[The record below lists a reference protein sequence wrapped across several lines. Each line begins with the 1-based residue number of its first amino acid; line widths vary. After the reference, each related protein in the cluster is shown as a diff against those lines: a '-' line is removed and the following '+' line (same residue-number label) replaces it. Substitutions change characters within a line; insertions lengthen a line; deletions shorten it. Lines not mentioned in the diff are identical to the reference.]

1 LKNTVRKISIIFST
15 IILFTALFTSCGG
28 TTTTSTNTTTTTT
41 TITTATTATAT
52 TTAPVVINDQ
62 IGRTV
67 TLSTTNP
74 QRIVSL
80 SPSTTEILFALG
92 LNDRIA
98 GVTDYCNYPPE
109 AKQKPSV
116 GDYTAPNMEK
126 LIALNPDLI
135 LVTEEQENDVLPQ
148 LVSKGLTVI
157 GIKPGS
163 VSDVFDSI
171 IMIGTATGKTK
182 EANDIV
188 KDLKER
194 IQRVTAKTENL
205 PDSAK
210 PKVFYIIWHDPL
222 WTVGSN
228 TFHDEL
234 IAMAGGVNITHDLS
248 GYVDISLETV
258 IDKNPDIIIA
268 GVGMG
273 DGEEAPFAYAQNEPR
288 LAETAARQKGQV
300 YSVNMDIVSR
310 PGPRLVDALEEF
322 LAIIHPELR
331 DQP

>member
-1 LKNTVRKISIIFST
+1 VKKISIICS
-15 IILFTALFTSCGG
+15 IIMIISVLLTSCGG
-28 TTTTSTNTTTTTT
+28 TTSTSTSTGTTTSTSTSTTSTATPTTTP
-41 TITTATTATAT
+41 
-52 TTAPVVINDQ
+52 APVVINDQ
-62 IGRTV
+62 MGRTV
-67 TLSTTNP
+67 TLTTTTP

-98 GVTDYCNYPPE
+98 GVTNYCNYPPE
-109 AKQKPSV
+109 AKEKPSV

-126 LIALNPDLI
+126 LISLDPDLI
-135 LVTEEQENDVLPQ
+135 LVTEEQEDDVLPQ

-163 VSDVFDSI
+163 VSEVFDSI
-171 IMIGTATGKTK
+171 NIIGAATGKTK
-182 EANDIV
+182 EANDMV
-188 KDLKER
+188 KDLKDR
-194 IQRVTAKTENL
+194 IQRVTAKTANL
-205 PDSAK
+205 PESSK
-210 PKVFYIIWHDPL
+210 PKVFYIIWNDPL

-248 GYVDISLETV
+248 GYVDITLETV
-258 IDKNPDIIIA
+258 IAKNPDIIIA

-273 DGEEAPFAYAQNEPR
+273 DGQDAPFTYAKTEPR
-288 LAETAARQKGQV
+288 LADTTARQKGQV

-310 PGPRLVDALEEF
+310 PGPRLVDALEEL
-322 LAIIHPELR
+322 LAIIHPELK

>member
-1 LKNTVRKISIIFST
+1 MKKISIICSM
-15 IILFTALFTSCGG
+15 IILFSVLLTSCGG
-28 TTTTSTNTTTTTT
+28 TSTTSTTTSTGTTTPSSLNTSTSTATPTTT
-41 TITTATTATAT
+41 PAA
-52 TTAPVVINDQ
+52 VVINDQ
-62 IGRTV
+62 MGRTV
-67 TLSTTNP
+67 TLTTTAP

-116 GDYTAPNMEK
+116 GNYTAPNMEK
-126 LIALNPDLI
+126 LISLDPDLI
-135 LVTEEQENDVLPQ
+135 LITEEQEDDVLPQ

-163 VSDVFDSI
+163 VSEVLDSI
-171 IMIGTATGKTK
+171 IIIGTATGKTK
-182 EANDIV
+182 EANDMV
-188 KDLKER
+188 KALKDRLE
-194 IQRVTAKTENL
+194 RVTAKTVNL
-205 PDSAK
+205 PDTARL
-210 PKVFYIIWHDPL
+210 KVFYIIWQDPL
-222 WTVGSN
+222 WTVGAK

-234 IAMAGGVNITHDLS
+234 ISMAGGVNITHDLS

-258 IDKNPDIIIA
+258 IAKNPDIIIA

-273 DGEEAPFAYAQNEPR
+273 DGEDAPLIYARTEPR
-288 LAETAARQKGQV
+288 LADTTARQKGQI

-310 PGPRLVDALEEF
+310 PGPRLVDALEEL
-322 LAIIHPELR
+322 LAIIHPELK
-331 DQP
+331 D

>member
-1 LKNTVRKISIIFST
+1 VKNTVKKISFICSIIMLFSV
-15 IILFTALFTSCGG
+15 LFTSCGG
-28 TTTTSTNTTTTTT
+28 TTTTSTSASTTTH
-41 TITTATTATAT
+41 AS
-52 TTAPVVINDQ
+52 VVITDQ
-62 IGRTV
+62 MGRTV

-109 AKQKPSV
+109 AKEKPSV
-116 GDYTAPNMEK
+116 GDYTAPNMEQ

-135 LVTEEQENDVLPQ
+135 IATEEHEADVIPQ

-157 GIKPGS
+157 GIKSGS
-163 VSDVFDSI
+163 VSGVFDSI
-171 IMIGTATGKTK
+171 VIIGNATGKTK
-182 EANDIV
+182 EANDLV
-188 KDLKER
+188 KDMKER
-194 IQRVTAKTENL
+194 IQRVTDKTENL

-210 PKVFYIIWHDPL
+210 PKVFYIIWSDPL

-248 GYVDISLETV
+248 GYVDISLET
-258 IDKNPDIIIA
+258 IIQDNPDIIIA

-273 DGEEAPFAYAQNEPR
+273 DGEDAPFTYAKTEPR
-288 LAETAARQKGQV
+288 LADTIARQKGQV

-310 PGPRLVDALEEF
+310 PGPRLVDALEEL
-322 LAIIHPELR
+322 LAIIHPELL